1 MLVPV
6 LLSGGVGSRLWPVS
20 REAHPKQFLPL
31 ASELSMLQ
39 DTLARTSA
47 LAAAAPVVVCNEDHR
62 FMVAEQLRQ
71 LDVESACILLEPE
84 GRNTAPAVALAALQA
99 LTVDPEAVLLVLPAD
114 HIIKDVAAFTDAVAS
129 ALPLA
134 ERGYLVTFG
143 VVPASAE
150 TGYGYVQRGD
160 AIGESAFA
168 LRAFVEKPD
177 ADTAAAY
184 LESGDFLW
192 NSGMFL
198 LRAAT
203 YLDELEA
210 YAPDMA
216 RQCRSSMAAAASD
229 MDFVRPG
236 RDEFAASPG
245 DSIDYAVMERTERGA
260 VVPLDCGW
268 SDVGAWS
275 TLWEVSEQDAEGN
288 VLQGDVLMED
298 CRGSYL
304 RSESRLLAAAGID
317 DLVVV
322 ETADAILVANRH
334 RVQDVKRIVTRL
346 RSEGRSE
353 ASLHHRVYR
362 PWGSYESLVVSERFQ
377 VKRIIVNPGGT
388 LSLQMHH
395 HRAEHWIVVRG
406 TAEVTCEEK
415 TFMLGEDE
423 STYIPLGNRHRLANP
438 GKIPL
443 ELIEVQ
449 TGSYLGEDDIVRF
462 EDKYGR
468 SG

>member
-47 LAAAAPVVVCNEDHR
+47 LEAGAPVVVCNEDHR

-71 LDVESACILLEPE
+71 LHVESACILLEPE

-99 LTVDPEAVLLVLPAD
+99 LNVDPDAVLLVLPAD
-114 HIIKDVAAFTDAVAS
+114 HIIKDTAAFTDAVAS
-129 ALPLA
+129 AMPLA

-150 TGYGYVQRGD
+150 TGYGYIQRGD

-177 ADTAAAY
+177 ADTAASY

-203 YLDELEA
+203 YLDELDA

-216 RQCRSSMAAAASD
+216 RQCRSSMDAAASD

-275 TLWEVSEQDAEGN
+275 TLWQVSEQDADGN
-288 VLQGDVLMED
+288 VVQGDVMVED

-346 RSEGRSE
+346 RREGRSE
-353 ASLHHRVYR
+353 ASLHQRVYR

>member
-31 ASELSMLQ
+31 AGELSMLQ
-39 DTLARTSA
+39 ATLERTSA
-47 LAAAAPVVVCNEDHR
+47 LQASPPLVVCNEDHR

-71 LDVESACILLEPE
+71 LSVQPASILLEPE

-99 LTVDPEAVLLVLPAD
+99 LKTDPDAILLVLPAD
-114 HIIKDVAAFTDAVAS
+114 HIIKDTGAFTDAVA
-129 ALPLA
+129 AAIPLA

-143 VVPASAE
+143 VVPVSPE
-150 TGYGYVQRGD
+150 TGYGYIQRGEALD
-160 AIGESAFA
+160 DTGFE

-177 ADTAAAY
+177 ADTASGY
-184 LESGDFLW
+184 IESGDFLW

-198 LRAAT
+198 LRAAN
-203 YLDELEA
+203 YLEELDA

-216 RQCRSSMAAAASD
+216 QHCRAAMTEASSD
-229 MDFVRPG
+229 LDFVRPH
-236 RDEFAASPG
+236 REAFAASTS
-245 DSIDYAVMERTERGA
+245 DSIDYAVMERTSRGA

-275 TLWEVSEQDAEGN
+275 TLWEVSDRDEDDN
-288 VLQGDVLMED
+288 VLQGDVIAED

-322 ETADAILVANRH
+322 ETADAILVASRH

-346 RSEGRSE
+346 RKEGRSE

-362 PWGSYESLVVSERFQ
+362 PWGSYESLVICERFQ

-406 TAEVTCEEK
+406 TAEVTCEQK

-423 STYIPLGNRHRLANP
+423 STYIPLGHRHRLANP

-468 SG
+468 SH

>member
-39 DTLARTSA
+39 ATLARTSTLQA
-47 LAAAAPVVVCNEDHR
+47 SAPLVVCNEDHR

-71 LDVESACILLEPE
+71 LSVASASILLEPE

-99 LTVDPEAVLLVLPAD
+99 LHTDPDAVLLVLPAD
-114 HIIKDVAAFTDAVAS
+114 HIIKDTVAFTAAVS
-129 ALPLA
+129 AAMPLA

-150 TGYGYVQRGD
+150 TGYGYVQCGD
-160 AIGESAFA
+160 AIGEGAFE

-177 ADTAAAY
+177 ADTASAY
-184 LESGDFLW
+184 LQSGDFLW

-203 YLDELEA
+203 YLEELDA

-216 RQCRSSMAAAASD
+216 RQCRSAMAAAATD
-229 MDFVRPG
+229 MDFVRPD

-245 DSIDYAVMERTERGA
+245 DSIDYAVMEHTGRGA

-275 TLWEVSEQDAEGN
+275 TLWEVSEQDDAGN
-288 VLQGDVLMED
+288 VLQGDVIAED

-304 RSESRLLAAAGID
+304 RSESRLLAAAG
-317 DLVVV
+317 
-322 ETADAILVANRH
+322 
-334 RVQDVKRIVTRL
+334 
-346 RSEGRSE
+346 
-353 ASLHHRVYR
+353 
-362 PWGSYESLVVSERFQ
+362 
-377 VKRIIVNPGGT
+377 
-388 LSLQMHH
+388 
-395 HRAEHWIVVRG
+395 
-406 TAEVTCEEK
+406 
-415 TFMLGEDE
+415 
-423 STYIPLGNRHRLANP
+423 
-438 GKIPL
+438 
-443 ELIEVQ
+443 
-449 TGSYLGEDDIVRF
+449 
-462 EDKYGR
+462 
-468 SG
+468 

>member
-39 DTLARTSA
+39 ATLERTAA
-47 LAAAAPVVVCNEDHR
+47 LNASPPLVVCNEDHR

-71 LDVESACILLEPE
+71 LSVQSAGILLEPE

-99 LTVDPEAVLLVLPAD
+99 LKTDAEAVLLVLPAD
-114 HIIKDVAAFTDAVAS
+114 HIIKDTAAFIEAVGA
-129 ALPLA
+129 AIPLA
-134 ERGYLVTFG
+134 QNGHLVTFG
-143 VVPASAE
+143 IVPVSPE
-150 TGYGYVQRGD
+150 TGYGYIQRGE
-160 AIGESAFA
+160 ALGEIGFE
-168 LRAFVEKPD
+168 LQAFVEKPD
-177 ADTAAAY
+177 ADTASKY
-184 LESGDFLW
+184 VESGNFLW

-203 YLDELEA
+203 YLDELDV
-210 YAPDMA
+210 YAPEMA
-216 RQCRSSMAAAASD
+216 RHCRAAMTASSSD
-229 MDFVRPG
+229 LDFVRPD
-236 RDEFAASPG
+236 REAFAASAS
-245 DSIDYAVMERTERGA
+245 DSIDYAVMERTTRGA

-275 TLWEVSEQDAEGN
+275 TLWEVSEQDQNGN
-288 VLQGDVLMED
+288 VLQGDVIAED

-346 RSEGRSE
+346 REEGRSE

-406 TAEVTCEEK
+406 TAEVTCEDK

-423 STYIPLGNRHRLANP
+423 STYIPLGHRHRLANP

-468 SG
+468 SN